1 MRRSVLRVLGAA
13 VVVIATAQ
21 RGRAQLADQIADE
34 VRNGVP
40 VVGADIGV
48 AAPISNYRNT
58 ANPGGAIAPF
68 VGYQIGR
75 DFAFTPIIQ
84 PQFAAFSGNSSVPS
98 ITSITA
104 GGRFSLN
111 DGPAEA
117 YFNAQGGWYWET
129 TGPID
134 HNGGGF
140 NIGGGFNYE
149 FWAGTALGLF
159 VTYHEANMRPERVT
173 TSNTTQFLV
182 TGFEVRHR
190 FLPPAPGP
198 APVVAEA
205 PPPAAVPMKRKI
217 VLRGVNFDFNK
228 YNIRPDASPILD
240 EAARTLQEYGDVTI
254 YVDGYTDAIGSV
266 PYNQRLSERR
276 ANAVKE
282 YLQRHGVSASRMTA
296 RGFGKS
302 NPVASNDTAEG
313 RAQNRRVELIVNNQ

>member
-1 MRRSVLRVLGAA
+1 VLWVLGAA
-13 VVVIATAQ
+13 AVVIGTAQ
-21 RGRAQLADQIADE
+21 RGGAQLADQIADE
-34 VRNGVP
+34 IRNGVP
-40 VVGADIGV
+40 IVGADLG
-48 AAPISNYRNT
+48 AAVPLSTYQKT

-84 PQFAAFSGNSSVPS
+84 PQLAAFSSCCGGSSVPT

-149 FWAGTALGLF
+149 FWPGTALGLF
-159 VTYHEANMRPERVT
+159 ITYHEASMRPARVT

-182 TGFEVRHR
+182 TGIEVRHR
-190 FLPPAPGP
+190 FLPEVPAP

-205 PPPAAVPMKRKI
+205 APPAAAPMKRKI
-217 VLRGVNFDFNK
+217 VLRGVNFDFDK
-228 YNIRPDASPILD
+228 YNIRPDAAPILD

-254 YVDGYTDAIGSV
+254 YVDGYTDAIGGDA
-266 PYNQRLSERR
+266 YNQRLSERR

-282 YLQRHGVSASRMTA
+282 YLQRHGISASRMTA
-296 RGFGKS
+296 RGFGKT
-302 NPVASNDTAEG
+302 NPVATNATAEG
-313 RAQNRRVELIVNNQ
+313 RAQNRRVELIVQNQ